1 MINMLHKVSVGLVFF
16 LLAGGAGLA
25 QNEFPDQTITI
36 ICNWPAGGGQDEVS
50 RLIAKFASEKAG
62 VPVVVKN
69 VTGAAGAAG
78 VRVASEAKADG
89 YTVGIIGSS
98 FVARIYS
105 NPTAIELNEIDP
117 LVFFGPDPGALS
129 VRADTGIRNLK
140 QYFEKLKS
148 DPGSL
153 KNGTDPPGGS
163 SAIVASFIENS
174 FNVNMSQVPYSGYP
188 AAKAAL
194 LSGEVQSATLP
205 VPIVSEE
212 HKSGAVRILG
222 VTSTQRHFKAPDVPT
237 FSEQGYDLIAGD
249 WRALFLPKGVPY
261 GRRMLLEDLFLKTMR
276 DPDFQQAATKA
287 GYIVTPMDSVDTKIR
302 IVKHDA
308 DVYPILLKAGLV
320 TQRKK

>member
-1 MINMLHKVSVGLVFF
+1 MTNMIHRVSIGMVFF

-50 RLIAKFASEKAG
+50 RLIAKIASDKAG
-62 VPVVVKN
+62 VPVIVKN

-78 VRVASEAKADG
+78 VKVASEAKADG

-174 FNVNMSQVPYSGYP
+174 FNVNMSQVPYEAYG
-188 AAKAAL
+188 AAKAAM
-194 LSGEVQSATLP
+194 LSGEVHSATLP

-222 VTSTQRHFKAPDVPT
+222 VTSAQRHFKAPDVPT

-276 DPDFQQAATKA
+276 DPDFQQAATEA
-287 GYIVTPMDSVDTKIR
+287 GYVVTPMDSVDTKIR
-302 IVKHDA
+302 IMEYDT

>member
-163 SAIVASFIENS
+163 SAIVASFIEDS
-174 FNVNMSQVPYSGYP
+174 FNVNMSQVPYEAYE
-188 AAKAAL
+188 AAKAAM

-212 HKSGAVRILG
+212 HQSGAVRILG
-222 VTSTQRHFKAPDVPT
+222 VTSAQRHFKAPDVPT

-261 GRRMLLEDLFLKTMR
+261 GKRMLLEDLFLKTMR
-276 DPDFQQAATKA
+276 DPDFQQAAARA
-287 GYIVTPMDSVDTKIR
+287 GYVVTPMDSVDTKIR
-302 IVKHDA
+302 IMEYDT

>member
-1 MINMLHKVSVGLVFF
+1 M
-16 LLAGGAGLA
+16 
-25 QNEFPDQTITI
+25 
-36 ICNWPAGGGQDEVS
+36 
-50 RLIAKFASEKAG
+50 
-62 VPVVVKN
+62 PVVVKN
-69 VTGAAGAAG
+69 VPGSVGAAG
-78 VRVASEAKADG
+78 VRFASEAKADG

-98 FVARIYS
+98 FVTRKYS
-105 NPTAIELNEIDP
+105 NPSATELNDIDP

-129 VRADTGIRNLK
+129 VRADTGIKNLN

-174 FNVNMSQVPYSGYP
+174 FNVNMSQVPYEAYE

-222 VTSTQRHFKAPDVPT
+222 VTSTQRHFEAPDVPT

-261 GRRMLLEDLFLKTMR
+261 GKRMLLEDLFLKTMR

-287 GYIVTPMDSVDTKIR
+287 GYVVTPMDSVDTKIR
-302 IVKHDA
+302 IMKYDT

-320 TQRKK
+320 TQREK

>member
-69 VTGAAGAAG
+69 VTGAGGAAG

-153 KNGTDPPGGS
+153 KNGADPPGGS
-163 SAIVASFIENS
+163 SAIVASFIEDS
-174 FNVNMSQVPYSGYP
+174 FNVNMSQVPYEAYE
-188 AAKAAL
+188 AAKAAM

-212 HKSGAVRILG
+212 HQSGAVRILG
-222 VTSTQRHFKAPDVPT
+222 VTSAQRHFKAPDVPT

-276 DPDFQQAATKA
+276 DPDFQQAAARA
-287 GYIVTPMDSVDTKIR
+287 GYVVTPMDSVDTKIR
-302 IVKHDA
+302 IMEYDT

>member
-1 MINMLHKVSVGLVFF
+1 MNMIHSGLIGMVFL
-16 LLAGGAGLA
+16 LLAGGVGLA
-25 QNEFPDQTITI
+25 QNEYPDDTITI

-50 RLIAKFASEKAG
+50 RLIAKFASERAG

-69 VTGAAGAAG
+69 VTGSAGAAG
-78 VRVASEAKADG
+78 VRFASEAKADG

-98 FVARIYS
+98 FVARKYS
-105 NPTAIELNEIDP
+105 NPSATELNDIDP

-129 VRADTGIRNLK
+129 VRADTGIKNLT

-163 SAIVASFIENS
+163 SAIVASFIEDS
-174 FNVNMSQVPYSGYP
+174 FNVNMSQVPYEAYD

-222 VTSTQRHFKAPDVPT
+222 VTSTQRHSETPDVPT

-261 GRRMLLEDLFLKTMR
+261 GKRMLLEDLFLKTMR

-287 GYIVTPMDSVDTKIR
+287 GYVVTPMDSVDTKIR
-302 IVKHDA
+302 IMKYDT

-320 TQRKK
+320 TQREK

>member
-163 SAIVASFIENS
+163 SAIVASFIEDS
-174 FNVNMSQVPYSGYP
+174 FNVNMSQVPYEAYE
-188 AAKAAL
+188 AAKAAM

-212 HKSGAVRILG
+212 HQSGAVRILG
-222 VTSTQRHFKAPDVPT
+222 VTSAQRHFKAPDVPT

-261 GRRMLLEDLFLKTMR
+261 GRRMLLEDLFLKTLR
-276 DPDFQQAATKA
+276 DPDVQQAAARA
-287 GYIVTPMDSVDTKIR
+287 GYVVTPMVSVDTKKR
-302 IVKHDA
+302 IMEYDT

>member
-1 MINMLHKVSVGLVFF
+1 MMNMIHSGLIGMVFL
-16 LLAGGAGLA
+16 LLAGGVGLA
-25 QNEFPDQTITI
+25 QNEYPDDTITI

-50 RLIAKFASEKAG
+50 RLIAKFASERAG

-69 VTGAAGAAG
+69 VTGSAGAAG
-78 VRVASEAKADG
+78 VRFASEAKADG

-98 FVARIYS
+98 FVARKYS
-105 NPTAIELNEIDP
+105 NPSATELNDIDP

-129 VRADTGIRNLK
+129 VRADTGIKNLT

-163 SAIVASFIENS
+163 SAIVASFIEDS
-174 FNVNMSQVPYSGYP
+174 FNVNMSQVPYEAYDV
-188 AAKAAL
+188 AKAAL

-222 VTSTQRHFKAPDVPT
+222 VTSTQRHSETPDVPT

-261 GRRMLLEDLFLKTMR
+261 GKRMLLEDLFLKTMR

-287 GYIVTPMDSVDTKIR
+287 GYVVTPMDSVDTKIR
-302 IVKHDA
+302 IMKYDT

-320 TQRKK
+320 TQREK

>member
-78 VRVASEAKADG
+78 VKVASEAKADG

-163 SAIVASFIENS
+163 SAIVASFIEDS
-174 FNVNMSQVPYSGYP
+174 FNVNMSQVPYEAYE
-188 AAKAAL
+188 AAKAAM

-212 HKSGAVRILG
+212 HQSGAVRILG
-222 VTSTQRHFKAPDVPT
+222 VTSAQRHFKAPDVPT

-276 DPDFQQAATKA
+276 DPDFQQAAARA
-287 GYIVTPMDSVDTKIR
+287 GYVVTPMDSVDTKIR
-302 IVKHDA
+302 IMEYDT